1 MLELAKYCMHAL
13 YRDLSN
19 IFQGGERKK
28 KRKRKTSKTIFS
40 EKICTLLESRNALG
54 YNPPL
59 KQSQNEDQPTYQLP
73 PGL

>member
-1 MLELAKYCMHAL
+1 MLELAKYCTHAL
-13 YRDLSN
+13 NRDLSH
-19 IFQGGERKK
+19 ICQRKQ
-28 KRKRKTSKTIFS
+28 KTSKTIFS